1 MKLIKILTIGLS
13 ILLVISCS
21 KSEAEDKTE
30 APDGSESAAVA
41 LPTLQCGMCK
51 KIIEKGLTDIEGV
64 VSIDVN
70 IEKKNATVV
79 YRAGLIDLA
88 RIEKAIAGLGY
99 KANETTADPAV
110 YADLAKCC
118 KLRAVRPD

>member
-64 VSIDVN
+64 VCSYDRRSKFYA
-70 IEKKNATVV
+70 ESDRGT
-79 YRAGLIDLA
+79 YP
-88 RIEKAIAGLGY
+88 
-99 KANETTADPAV
+99 ANSCSTYVTGDG
-110 YADLAKCC
+110 
-118 KLRAVRPD
+118 RPNRFGMG